1 MAGYCN
7 QIIFVLE
14 YVFKM
19 ASSVRQKE
27 ERKKILLT
35 EDEVIV
41 GSDIKQILEY
51 RGYIVSDVI
60 STGEEALRKI
70 EKFKPDLAL
79 MDIKLAGDM
88 DGIETAQN
96 IRKKYDVPIVYL
108 TALGDEK
115 TFQRARQTEPFGYI
129 YKPAEEK
136 DLVATVETALYK
148 HKIQKELTA
157 SERKFRLLFEMSK
170 EAIYISDREPKILE
184 ANPVFLEMFG
194 YSLDEIRRIDVT
206 GLYKEPDKRKKIQK
220 QIESKGFVKDYPAE
234 LKKKDGSVRDCLLTA
249 TIRRDSSGK
258 IIGYQGIIRDITE
271 QKKNQQKLR
280 ESEQKYR
287 TLFEYSN
294 DAVFLMS
301 PQGEQLEFNQKAAE
315 LVGYSKE
322 ELKGVSFKDLIAK
335 SEQKNAENKL
345 EEIKNK
351 KSIPVYRRTVR
362 RKDGSTVPVEVNLSL
377 ISDSENRPLFIQSL
391 VRDISNKKS

>member
-1 MAGYCN
+1 MN
-7 QIIFVLE
+7 DSKI
-14 YVFKM
+14 
-19 ASSVRQKE
+19 QKE
-27 ERKKILLT
+27 ERKKILLI

-41 GSDIKQILEY
+41 GSDIKQVLEY

-60 STGEEALRKI
+60 STGEKALKTAD
-70 EKFKPDLAL
+70 KFKPDLAL

-88 DGIETAQN
+88 DGIETAKH
-96 IRKKYDVPIVYL
+96 IRKRYDVPIVYL

-170 EAIYISDREPKILE
+170 EAIYISDREPKIQE
-184 ANPVFLEMFG
+184 ANPAFLEMFG
-194 YSLDEIRRIDVT
+194 YSLDEIKKIDVT
-206 GLYKEPDKRKKIQK
+206 ELYKNPKERMRIQK
-220 QIESKGFVKDYPAE
+220 EIESKVFIKDYPAE
-234 LKKKDGSVRDCLLTA
+234 LKRKDSTVMDCLITA
-249 TIRRDSSGK
+249 TVRWDASDRVL
-258 IIGYQGIIRDITE
+258 GYQGIIRDITE
-271 QKKNQQKLR
+271 QKRIQKEIK

-287 TLFEYSN
+287 ALFENSN
-294 DAVFLMS
+294 DAIFLMS
-301 PQGEQLEFNQKAAE
+301 AQGEQIEFNQKATE

-322 ELKGVSFKDLIAK
+322 ELMRMSFRDLIAK
-335 SEQKNAENKL
+335 SEKENAENKL
-345 EEIKNK
+345 ETIRKK

-362 RKDGSTVPVEVNLSL
+362 KKDGTTLPVEVNLSL
-377 ISDSENRPLFIQSL
+377 ISDSKGRPLFIQSI
-391 VRDISNKKS
+391 VRDVSNKGS